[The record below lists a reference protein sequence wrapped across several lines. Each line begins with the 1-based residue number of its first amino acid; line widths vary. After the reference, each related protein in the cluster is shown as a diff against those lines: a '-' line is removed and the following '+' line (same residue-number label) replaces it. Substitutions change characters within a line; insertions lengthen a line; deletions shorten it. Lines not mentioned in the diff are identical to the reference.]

1 MKKMICVAVLLSF
14 ISLTAN
20 GARGSFKETVLGEE
34 KVAKA
39 AKGIEIKTKV
49 TLPQQGVSGLCD
61 AALSISYTQM
71 NDRVRIRREVANDAC
86 PSSDG
91 VYTLRIRT
99 LSEDGEART
108 RTFEESWEL
117 DNQSKDKSQ
126 KFYSMDGDVRL
137 IWARVKTSRKTRCM
151 CRIPGSA
158 TDGLEVGEST
168 E

>member
-1 MKKMICVAVLLSF
+1 MKKMICFVVLLSC
-14 ISLTAN
+14 ISPTAN
-20 GARGSFKETVLGEE
+20 GARGTFKETVLGEE

-49 TLPQQGVSGLCD
+49 TLPQQRASDLCD

-71 NDRVRIRREVANDAC
+71 NDRVRIRRAVANDDC
-86 PSSDG
+86 PSSNG

-99 LSEDGEART
+99 LREDGEART
-108 RTFEESWEL
+108 RTFEESWVL
-117 DNQSKDKSQ
+117 DNQTKDKSE

>member
-1 MKKMICVAVLLSF
+1 MKKMICVAVLLIC

-49 TLPQQGVSGLCD
+49 TLPQQRVSGLCD

-71 NDRVRIRREVANDAC
+71 NDRVLMRREVANDDC

-91 VYTLRIRT
+91 VYMVRIRT

-108 RTFEESWEL
+108 RTFEESWVL

-137 IWARVKTSRKTRCM
+137 IWARVKTSRKTRCT
-151 CRIPGSA
+151 CRIPRSA
-158 TDGLEVGEST
+158 TEGLEVGEST

>member
-1 MKKMICVAVLLSF
+1 MKKMIWLVVFLNC

-20 GARGSFKETVLGEE
+20 AARGTFKETVLGEE

-39 AKGIEIKTKV
+39 AKGIEITTKV

-61 AALSISYTQM
+61 ADLSISYTQM
-71 NDRVRIRREVANDAC
+71 NDRVRIRRQVANDNC

-108 RTFEESWEL
+108 RTFEESWVL
-117 DNQSKDKSQ
+117 DNQTKDKSE

-137 IWARVKTSRKTRCM
+137 IWARVKTSRKTRCV
-151 CRIPGSA
+151 CRISRTA
-158 TDGLEVGEST
+158 TEGLEVGEPT